1 MKHSGIKIMLA
12 TLVAIFNLA
21 VCFAGAFAWYTAT
34 KVNNASNMQVQIYTH
49 ELDMSYRVYK
59 YDDDLKEAINA
70 TGRQDAL
77 KLQEY
82 DSVIKSRNVNT
93 PIILEFMI
101 TGMDLGENIPLYI
114 NTHCEN
120 GTTTDRVL
128 SNIVQ
133 LQFATIN
140 SITTANANEIYSQ
153 SVSYFDENSIPE
165 ITFKNGNNKTRDVV
179 YNLTNYESSLLDG
192 SLRIYIKLDYSI
204 SLIDQFQFSITDAT
218 TTSFANDLTLINC
231 YTNEN

>member
-1 MKHSGIKIMLA
+1 MKNSNIKIALA
-12 TLVAIFNLA
+12 TMITIFDLTA
-21 VCFAGAFAWYTAT
+21 CFAGAYTWFT
-34 KVNNASNMQVQIYTH
+34 ASKNTDASSMQVQMYTH

-70 TGRQDAL
+70 TGRPDAL
-77 KLQEY
+77 SLQEY

-120 GTTTDRVL
+120 NTTTDRVL

-140 SITTANANEIYSQ
+140 SITTTDANEIYSQ

-165 ITFKNGNNKTRDVV
+165 ITFKNGNTKTQDIV
-179 YNLTNYESSLLDG
+179 YNLTNYENSLLDG

-218 TTSFANDLTLINC
+218 TTSFDNDLTLINC